1 MLVYKSSM
9 DCFTKEGRLTRMN
22 KGINKVIHFIFIIL
36 FIKFIFKC
44 FGATFYNIW
53 FCAVFTL
60 QIVMYMYNI

>member
-36 FIKFIFKC
+36 FI
-44 FGATFYNIW
+44 
-53 FCAVFTL
+53 
-60 QIVMYMYNI
+60 